1 MKRLLVFAL
10 VGALSLAGST
20 GLAFGQK
27 TDPKHGSNSK
37 EKMVH
42 PLAPPAKQPPSKS
55 PPQIKKPSPQAKK
68 SHPQAQRP
76 HAQAGKPTSNRG
88 MVGKAPKQG
97 QQPTAKKG
105 PDWGKVG
112 EGVMEGA
119 FGTAAAVSA
128 VEGGV
133 EAVTTAPTVVG
144 AIPGAV
150 LAGVE
155 GAAAVKE
162 FADAARDIEEGLE
175 VNDAPKSNQGPA
187 MPKNGA
193 KKSNPS
199 PAKPK
204 SKGGR

>member
-37 EKMVH
+37 EKIVH

-97 QQPTAKKG
+97 QQPPAQKG

-112 EGVMEGA
+112 QGVMEGV
-119 FGTAAAVSA
+119 FGTAAGISA
-128 VEGGV
+128 VAGGV
-133 EAVTTAPTVVG
+133 EAATTAPTVAG
-144 AIPGAV
+144 AIPGAI

-162 FADAARDIEEGLE
+162 FADAAKDIKEG
-175 VNDAPKSNQGPA
+175 VDGK
-187 MPKNGA
+187 
-193 KKSNPS
+193 
-199 PAKPK
+199 
-204 SKGGR
+204 